1 MEYSQYQPHRQRS
14 ASDPEQL
21 SAQRDWLRSPRF
33 FTEILHLCVLSSILS
48 VVGARVGA
56 LVVLEFSL
64 RAVSTMLSTRKG
76 SQNSQLFLLCQYSLG
91 CALTSSLSF
100 LQEGAPHCTLSL
112 LLCVGLAGL
121 LTWHGSQNSQLFLLC
136 QYSLGCALTSSL
148 SFLQEGAPHRT
159 LSLLLC
165 VGLAGLLTWHTQAL
179 VRHVGTMYKLHSKQR
194 YCGVCITLLTCWND
208 IPALLTT
215 ALKITF
221 AVAGMAAVYLI
232 NKDFLSTSEAMRF
245 WTPLTICYTLLVIYM
260 QEEQQQNPSE
270 QMALQTVFVRMGGLL
285 ILMLTVGKW
294 LDVLHILVSL
304 LGEVWCLLRTRAM
317 LEVCRSQ
324 DCSDS
329 EVVYGRGA
337 ERWSPNT
344 GSPRGHSPPPP
355 SIEASSQ

>member
-1 MEYSQYQPHRQRS
+1 MEKE
-14 ASDPEQL
+14 SDPEQL
-21 SAQRDWLRSPRF
+21 SAQRDRLCSPRF

-100 LQEGAPHCTLSL
+100 LQEGAPH
-112 LLCVGLAGL
+112 
-121 LTWHGSQNSQLFLLC
+121 
-136 QYSLGCALTSSL
+136 
-148 SFLQEGAPHRT
+148 RT

-179 VRHVGTMYKLHSKQR
+179 VRHVGTMYVLHSKQR
-194 YCGVCITLLTCWND
+194 YCGVCITLLTCWHD

-221 AVAGMAAVYLI
+221 SVAGMAALYLI

-324 DCSDS
+324 VTTGEPRATRSA
-329 EVVYGRGA
+329 GIHRHIGA
-337 ERWSPNT
+337 IQN
-344 GSPRGHSPPPP
+344 
-355 SIEASSQ
+355 

>member
-1 MEYSQYQPHRQRS
+1 MLSFIRS
-14 ASDPEQL
+14 WLPGLPSFQWSILSTNPIDSVLQGLTGACGISVLCNLMRVYLFIKCLSDPEQL
-21 SAQRDWLRSPRF
+21 SAQRDRLRSPRF

-121 LTWHGSQNSQLFLLC
+121 LTWH
-136 QYSLGCALTSSL
+136 
-148 SFLQEGAPHRT
+148 
-159 LSLLLC
+159 
-165 VGLAGLLTWHTQAL
+165 TQAL
-179 VRHVGTMYKLHSKQR
+179 VRHVGTMYELHSKQR
-194 YCGVCITLLTCWND
+194 YCGVCITLLTCWHD

-232 NKDFLSTSEAMRF
+232 NKDFLSTAEAMRF

-304 LGEVWCLLRTRAM
+304 LGEVWCLLRARAM

-329 EVVYGRGA
+329 EGVYRRGA

-344 GSPRGHSPPPP
+344 GSPRGHSPPSP
-355 SIEASSQ
+355 SIEASSR